1 MFVCLNFTISSNF
14 SLIISL
20 FFNLREP
27 FILCIVCV
35 WYHKESVL
43 VVRQPRSQGLSSLPP
58 LVVGRK
64 DPGCGWSRAKLWHKL
79 LHRGTVTNNFCRSQL
94 KRKKGPSFEIFQS
107 CCKLHTGQMRY
118 INLYI
123 SSISAGRRPVC
134 LLLEVKLFR
143 CFMLPELTE
152 LKVHCSLNKTVFY

>member
-1 MFVCLNFTISSNF
+1 MRAMTLIYCLWANHKQDQNWSGNFGGQSATSF
-14 SLIISL
+14 PGSL
-20 FFNLREP
+20 F
-27 FILCIVCV
+27 
-35 WYHKESVL
+35 SA
-43 VVRQPRSQGLSSLPP
+43 SL
-58 LVVGRK
+58 GRWKK

-79 LHRGTVTNNFCRSQL
+79 LHRGRVTNNFCRSQL

-152 LKVHCSLNKTVFY
+152 LKAHCSLNKTMFY